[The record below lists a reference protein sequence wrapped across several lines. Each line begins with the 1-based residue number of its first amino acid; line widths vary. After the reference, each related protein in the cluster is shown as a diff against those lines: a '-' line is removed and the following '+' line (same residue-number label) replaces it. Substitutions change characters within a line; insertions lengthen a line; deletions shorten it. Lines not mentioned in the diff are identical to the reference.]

1 MRATWRGA
9 RSGRIA
15 IVTGPLDVSS
25 TRVYSE
31 SCSAAWSGFWGIGVL
46 GFLFL
51 ARFNDRDREGAARNS
66 AAKLLG
72 DRQRG
77 AAVEHVDG
85 GALIGRL
92 DLGWHPGRREGE
104 ARLAENFAVP
114 GESEPQRDPHARPG
128 DIQRRHLQAFR
139 QERPDLVQP

>member
-1 MRATWRGA
+1 MRVTWRGA

-25 TRVYSE
+25 TRMFSA
-31 SCSAAWSGFWGIGVL
+31 SCSAAWSGFWGIGVFS
-46 GFLFL
+46 FLFL
-51 ARFNDRDREGAARNS
+51 ARFNDRDHQGAARNS

-92 DLGWHPGRREGE
+92 DLGRHPGRREGE
-104 ARLAENFAVP
+104 ARLAENCAIP
-114 GESEPQRDPHARPG
+114 GGSAPPAAP
-128 DIQRRHLQAFR
+128 
-139 QERPDLVQP
+139 P